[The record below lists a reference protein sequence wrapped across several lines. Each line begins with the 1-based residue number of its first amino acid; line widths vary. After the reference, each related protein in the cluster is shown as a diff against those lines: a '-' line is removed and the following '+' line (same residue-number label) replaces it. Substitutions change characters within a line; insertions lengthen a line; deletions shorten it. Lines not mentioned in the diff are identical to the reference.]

1 MEENSTDQLFVL
13 TSIEEE
19 TGGKPVERG
28 LRDALKKSAIKAVSV
43 SALKENMDRFF
54 NQLREILDT
63 GKDKIGEFE
72 IDEVEV
78 SAQITAGGEVCL
90 LGSGVKVETEGGLKF
105 VLKRSKQ
112 S

>member
-1 MEENSTDQLFVL
+1 MGENSNNQIFVVTSMEEES
-13 TSIEEE
+13 
-19 TGGKPVERG
+19 GRKPVERG
-28 LRDALKKSAIKAVSV
+28 LGDALKKSAIKAVDV
-43 SALKENMDRFF
+43 SALKDNMERFF
-54 NQLREILDT
+54 NQLREILAT

-90 LGSGVKVETEGGLKF
+90 MGSGVKIGAGGGVKF
-105 VLKRSKQ
+105 VLKRGKQ